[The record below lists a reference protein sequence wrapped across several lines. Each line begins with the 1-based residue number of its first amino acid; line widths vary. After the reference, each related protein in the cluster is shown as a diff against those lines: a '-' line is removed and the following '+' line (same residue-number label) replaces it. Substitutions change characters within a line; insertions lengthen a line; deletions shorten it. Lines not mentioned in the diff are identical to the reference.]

1 MMLRLLSAE
10 GYRLRKSKSFYICAA
25 VMVSFVFVVYFML
38 LQADRIQ
45 RGEAENGTAGV
56 VVSKEDGQ
64 MLGEAG
70 SIWDEIGIFDVMR
83 QEFSGGLAACVMA
96 VYVRVI
102 VIGAYSCGMVKNIV
116 GKGSPRPVIYLARL
130 FMAIA
135 SSVAVTLIGIIAV
148 LAGGVLFIGKSAFE
162 GNFWQYLFVYCGLQI
177 LMAAALVAV
186 YVLTS
191 EITRSMAAGIS
202 VGIGVAVLPEPI
214 LTSADLICEKYGFTP
229 SQFWLVSR
237 SGSCP
242 VSDFTTE
249 YIIETV
255 IVAAVWFLVA
265 AGLGIW
271 HFCRT
276 DIK

>member
-1 MMLRLLSAE
+1 MMMCLLSAE
-10 GYRLRKSKSFYICAA
+10 GYRLKKSKSFYICAA
-25 VMVSFVFVVYFML
+25 VMVLFAFLVYFML

-64 MLGEAG
+64 PLGESG
-70 SIWDEIGIFDVMR
+70 SIWNEIGIFDVMR

-96 VYVRVI
+96 IYVSVI
-102 VIGAYSCGMVKNIV
+102 VIGEYSCGMVKNIV
-116 GKGSPRPVIYLARL
+116 GKGNPRPVIFLSRL
-130 FMAIA
+130 FMAAA
-135 SSVAVTLIGIIAV
+135 SSVAVTLIGVIAV
-148 LAGGVLFIGKSAFE
+148 LAGGALFIGKSAFE
-162 GNFWQYLFVYCGLQI
+162 GDFWQNLFVYCGLQI
-177 LMAAALVAV
+177 LMAAALAAV

-202 VGIGVAVLPEPI
+202 LGIGVAVLPELI
-214 LTSADLICEKYGFTP
+214 LSSADLVCEKYGFTP

-237 SGSCP
+237 SGNCP

-255 IVAAVWFLVA
+255 VVAAVWFLVA
-265 AGLGIW
+265 MGLGIW
-271 HFCRT
+271 HFSRT